1 MASLYL
7 VDGTYELFRAYY
19 GAPPRTSPDGTPIGA
34 VAGLLQTLLLLLR
47 EQRPDYVA
55 CAFDHVVESF
65 RNDLFEGYKTGD
77 GVPGDLAA
85 QFELA
90 EKTSRALG
98 IVTWPMV
105 QFEADDA
112 IATAATRWKQAP
124 EIDQVVVCSVDKDLM
139 NLVDGSRVVVWDR
152 RRDITYAESDVIE
165 RYGVPP
171 ASIPDYLALVGDSA
185 DGIPGVPRW
194 GAKGTATVLSEYGQL
209 EAIPKSHDEWTVSV
223 RGARSLAA
231 NLAERRADAELYRTL
246 ATLRT
251 DVPLV
256 EELGDLRWSG
266 VPRKDYVA
274 LCKALGLDRLTD
286 APTHWREE

>member
-47 EQRPDYVA
+47 EQQPEYIA

-65 RNDLFEGYKTGD
+65 RNDLFEGYKTGE
-77 GVPGDLAA
+77 GTPEDLAA

-90 EKTSRALG
+90 ETISRSLG

-105 QFEADDA
+105 EFEADDA
-112 IATAATRWKQAP
+112 IATATTRWKHEP
-124 EIDQVVVCSVDKDLM
+124 EIDKVVICSVDKDLM
-139 NLVDGSRVVVWDR
+139 NLVEGDRVVVWDR
-152 RRDITYAESDVIE
+152 RRDITYTEADVIE
-165 RYGVPP
+165 RFGVPP

-194 GAKGTATVLSEYGQL
+194 GAKGTATVLAEFGHIDS
-209 EAIPKSHDEWTVSV
+209 IPESHEDWAVAV
-223 RGARSLAA
+223 RGARSLAT
-231 NLAERRADAELYRTL
+231 NLAECRNEAELYRTL

-251 DVPLV
+251 DVPLTH
-256 EELGDLRWSG
+256 ELEDLRWHG
-266 VPRKDYVA
+266 VPQDEYLA
-274 LCKALGLDRLTD
+274 LCVSLGLERLRDT
-286 APTHWREE
+286 PERWQQE

>member
-90 EKTSRALG
+90 EKISRALG

-124 EIDQVVVCSVDKDLM
+124 EIDRVVVCSVDKDLM

>member
-124 EIDQVVVCSVDKDLM
+124 EIDRVVVCSVDKDLM

>member
-1 MASLYL
+1 MANLYL
-7 VDGTYELFRAYY
+7 IDGTYELFRAYY
-19 GAPPRTSPDGTPIGA
+19 GAPPRTSPDGAPVGA

-77 GVPGDLAA
+77 GVPDDLAA
-85 QFELA
+85 QFDLA
-90 EKTSRALG
+90 EDASRSLG

-105 QFEADDA
+105 EFEADDA
-112 IATAATRWKQAP
+112 IATATTRWKRAR
-124 EIDQVVVCSVDKDLM
+124 EIDRVVICSVDKDLM

-152 RRDITYAESDVIE
+152 RRDITHTEADVIE

-171 ASIPDYLALVGDSA
+171 VSIPDYLALVGDSA

-194 GAKGTATVLSEYGQL
+194 GAKGTATVLSEYGHI
-209 EAIPKSHDEWTVSV
+209 EEIPESHDEWTVAV

-231 NLAERRADAELYRTL
+231 NLAGSRDDAELYRTL

-251 DVPLV
+251 DVPLA
-256 EELGDLRWSG
+256 EDLDDLRWSG
-266 VPRKDYVA
+266 VPRGDYVA
-274 LCKALGLDRLTD
+274 LCDALGLDRLKD
-286 APTHWREE
+286 APSRWRGE